1 MKSSLNRDA
10 DDVEED
16 RNVRDA
22 VAIESNWQKFVPAE
36 RDGPIYVTVE
46 EAFQRV
52 GGFGAFQKMSLVM
65 NMLVQGGAVFKLGAF
80 AFIEVEPFY
89 KCQMNPPSSDWNYGY
104 SENTYKDEFCAKEYY
119 CEVDWTNPLSIH
131 NIIE

>member
-1 MKSSLNRDA
+1 MMETSDIQSSLNRD
-10 DDVEED
+10 DGVQED

-36 RDGPIYVTVE
+36 TDGPIYVTVE

-52 GGFGAFQKMSLVM
+52 GGFGKFQKMSLVM
-65 NMLVQGGAVFKLGAF
+65 NMLIQGGACFMLGAF

-89 KCQMNPPSSDWNYGY
+89 KC
-104 SENTYKDEFCAKEYY
+104 
-119 CEVDWTNPLSIH
+119 
-131 NIIE
+131 